1 VDERLIGKEKK
12 MKRSLIIS
20 ILVVIVLTCGAT
32 DIFAKS
38 SRFQKHENYVT
49 FSFFIQP
56 YSFGYKHAI
65 YRNVFLTG
73 NLDYE
78 SSDADLLFQA
88 GAVYMI
94 PRKVLFFRLYGGGGL
109 ELSRNRGVMYPYVVV
124 GTNFLFLFAEIYHP
138 LEKERTPG
146 YRFGFSFSF

>member
-1 VDERLIGKEKK
+1 ML
-12 MKRSLIIS
+12 M
-20 ILVVIVLTCGAT
+20 ILFGGT
-32 DIFAKS
+32 DIFAKT
-38 SRFQKHENYVT
+38 RQFQKQENYVT

-65 YRNVFLTG
+65 YRNVYLTG

-78 SSDADLLFQA
+78 SSDKDLLFQA

-94 PRKVLFFRLYGGGGL
+94 PRKILFFRLYGGGGL

-124 GTNFLFLFAEIYHP
+124 GTNFLFLFAEIFHP
-138 LEKERTPG
+138 LEKEKTPG

>member
-1 VDERLIGKEKK
+1 MKK
-12 MKRSLIIS
+12 SLTIS
-20 ILVVIVLTCGAT
+20 ILVMLMITFGGT
-32 DIFAKS
+32 DIFANS
-38 SRFQKHENYVT
+38 RRFQKHENYVT

-56 YSFGYKHAI
+56 YSFGYKHAV
-65 YRNVFLTG
+65 YRNVYLTG

-78 SSDADLLFQA
+78 SSDKDLLFQA

-94 PRKVLFFRLYGGGGL
+94 PRKILFFRLYGGGGL
-109 ELSRNRGVMYPYVVV
+109 ELSRNRGVMYPYVVA
-124 GTNFLFLFAEIYHP
+124 GTNFLFLFAEIFHP